1 VAYRKKEIKIKIRV
15 MKTITEY
22 INESILTFWSALKQE
37 LTSIYEFADKDS
49 NIKKLFGFRDRD
61 EVMSTGNLIKALCE
75 YIDEWVEDD
84 PAYKKD
90 DLRKFLSEKTDILIK
105 SYQGYEYGWD
115 EEKMFEMF
123 NKVSELVCKKTLI

>member
-1 VAYRKKEIKIKIRV
+1 